1 MTTKG
6 LAPLGSM
13 LMRLAVVVQ
22 AGTLGEADA
31 RQRVEEDKKL
41 NAEAKQRQ
49 EGERLIFQ
57 SNDFT
62 RLSTAISDPV

>member
-1 MTTKG
+1 
-6 LAPLGSM
+6 
-13 LMRLAVVVQ
+13 MRLAVVVQ
-22 AGTLGEADA
+22 AGILGEADA

-49 EGERLIFQ
+49 EGQRLIFQ